1 MVCDWGYSVSPIL
14 GIIASQ
20 NYPRV
25 TNSYESIATVTVG
38 AGGSSSISFT
48 SIPSD
53 YTHLQIRG
61 IGRNNQ
67 TSRALLMRF
76 NSDTGANYVRHLL
89 IGDGSSATADAT
101 TSTTSMFAGTIS
113 RNTYSSAIFGS
124 TIIDILDYKNTNK
137 NKTMRFL
144 AGVDANTVE
153 GIVIFGSGLWMNT
166 NAITS
171 ITILPDTSGTFPQYS
186 QFALY
191 GIKGS

>member
-1 MVCDWGYSVSPIL
+1 LLNTIL
-14 GIIASQ
+14 GSFSTGAAPVAPS
-20 NYPRV
+20 
-25 TNSYESIATVTVG
+25 SYESIATVTVG
-38 AGGSSSISFT
+38 AGGSTSIDFT

-67 TSRALLMRF
+67 TSRALLLRF
-76 NSDTGANYVRHLL
+76 NSDTGSNYVRHLL
-89 IGDGSSATADAT
+89 VGDGSSASADAT

-113 RNTYSSAIFGS
+113 RNTYSSQIFGS

-137 NKTMRFL
+137 NKTIRFL
-144 AGVDANTVE
+144 TGLDANTVE

-186 QFALY
+186 SFALY
-191 GIKGS
+191 GIKGA